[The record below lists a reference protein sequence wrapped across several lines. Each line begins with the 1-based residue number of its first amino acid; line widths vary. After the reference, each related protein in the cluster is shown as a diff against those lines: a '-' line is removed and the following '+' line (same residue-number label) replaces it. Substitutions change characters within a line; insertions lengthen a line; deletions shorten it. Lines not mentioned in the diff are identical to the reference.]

1 MKIELKEYEEYLTE
15 LKNIVNELNNAE
27 IGLDESIKLYTRGI
41 KIHKALSDVLEEE
54 KLNIISLEDGILGEE
69 I

>member
-27 IGLDESIKLYTRGI
+27 IGLDESIKLYTRGV

>member
-15 LKNIVNELNNAE
+15 LKNIVNELNNAK